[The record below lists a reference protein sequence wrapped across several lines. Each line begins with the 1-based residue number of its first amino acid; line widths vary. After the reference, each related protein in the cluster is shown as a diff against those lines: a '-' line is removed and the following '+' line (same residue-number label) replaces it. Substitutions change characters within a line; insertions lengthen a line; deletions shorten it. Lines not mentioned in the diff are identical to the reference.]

1 MIIREISLEQN
12 LDYREEIQKVLQ
24 GVKVV
29 SKYNNVTYEVK
40 DICFDLNT
48 ESTFELCHEGQKY
61 EVSYFDYFT
70 KRYTETIT
78 QKKQPLLLATRH
90 PKSKTEKD
98 VYLVPELCY
107 LLGMTE

>member
-78 QKKQPLLLATRH
+78 QKKQPLLQ
-90 PKSKTEKD
+90 KKTPFKR
-98 VYLVPELCY
+98 LVPSNLKQLSLSWEK
-107 LLGMTE
+107 